1 MPKSSTAM
9 RTPSA
14 LSLLEP
20 LDRRLDV
27 GHDRALGDL
36 EVDPARLDAGL
47 AQDPVD
53 VLLEVGSTRLPLRD
67 VDADGDQR
75 VQDAPLGHLP
85 AGVLEHLQPER
96 HHEPGL
102 LGERDEGVRGHQPTL
117 RVLPPHQRLEPDKA
131 SGLHRH
137 DRLVVQHELVVVQ
150 RALKAGPKVE
160 PVHGAAC
167 MCGSKMA

>member
-14 LSLLEP
+14 LRLLEP

-53 VLLEVGSTRLPLRD
+53 VLLEVGSTQLPLRD

-85 AGVLEHLQPER
+85 AGVLEHTCPSGTTS
-96 HHEPGL
+96 P
-102 LGERDEGVRGHQPTL
+102 VSS
-117 RVLPPHQRLEPDKA
+117 A
-131 SGLHRH
+131 SGMKESGAISPRCGCSHRTNASSPT
-137 DRLVVQHELVVVQ
+137 R
-150 RALKAGPKVE
+150 R
-160 PVHGAAC
+160 PVSIDTIGW
-167 MCGSKMA
+167 